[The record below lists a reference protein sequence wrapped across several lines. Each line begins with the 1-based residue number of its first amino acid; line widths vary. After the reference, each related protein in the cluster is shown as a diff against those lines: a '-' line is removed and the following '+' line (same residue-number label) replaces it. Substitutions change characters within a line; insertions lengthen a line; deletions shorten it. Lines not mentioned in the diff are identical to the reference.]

1 MVASLVASVFI
12 HRSMVAWHTRVL
24 RQIKR
29 RDAIISVMV
38 RRKRRELE
46 KVNKTLTDLRETEG
60 TFARLVASNEYA
72 KQNDP
77 GEWLLQNKHISL
89 SLYLKA
95 KKLAL
100 RREIQVVDA
109 CVELGAIDT
118 KLAREAVAATCGLP
132 AEMQAKSGHLARARN
147 AEQAVAQERAA
158 AAEAPVTPV
167 RS

>member
-1 MVASLVASVFI
+1 MVASLVASVFV

-29 RDAIISVMV
+29 RDAVLSVMV

-46 KVNKTLTDLRETEG
+46 KVSKTLSDLRETEG

-72 KQNDP
+72 RQNDP

-118 KLAREAVAATCGLP
+118 KTAREAVAACNLTGQP
-132 AEMQAKSGHLARARN
+132 EAKSGHLARARQ
-147 AEQAVAQERAA
+147 AEEAVAQERAA